1 MVIKS
6 FGGEE
11 MKVAEAVREIAEPI
25 IEGLEADIEL
35 IEVEYVKEGSDW
47 YLRLYIDKTGGVSLD
62 DCQLV
67 SEALN
72 DILDE
77 KDPVK
82 GKYIFEVSS
91 PGIDRPLKTDRDF
104 IRYKGAD
111 VEVHLYAPVENNKI
125 YTGKLVG
132 RENSEIIITEDIG
145 KGRNKER
152 RFGVKEVSLVK
163 RTIIWN

>member
-1 MVIKS
+1 
-6 FGGEE
+6 
-11 MKVAEAVREIAEPI
+11 MKVVDAVRKIAEPI
-25 IEGLEADIEL
+25 IENLSAGIEL
-35 IEVEYVKEGSDW
+35 IEVEYVKEGPDW
-47 YLRLYIDKTGGVSLD
+47 YLRIYIDKQGGVTLD

-91 PGIDRPLKTDRDF
+91 PGIDRPLRTDADF
-104 IRYKGAD
+104 RRYKGED
-111 VEVHLYAPVENNKI
+111 VEVHLYAPVDKCKVF
-125 YTGKLVG
+125 TGKLIG
-132 RENSEIIITEDIG
+132 RDSVEIAITVDG
-145 KGRNKER
+145 TER
-152 RFGVKEVSLVK
+152 RFPVKDVSLVK

>member
-1 MVIKS
+1 
-6 FGGEE
+6 
-11 MKVAEAVREIAEPI
+11 MKIADAVKEIAEPI
-25 IEGLEADIEL
+25 IEGLDAGIEL
-35 IEVEYVKEGSDW
+35 IEVEYVKEGSEW
-47 YLRLYIDKTGGVSLD
+47 YLRLYIDKVGGVSLD

-67 SEALN
+67 SESLN

-104 IRYKGAD
+104 ERYKGA
-111 VEVHLYAPVENNKI
+111 EIELHLYAPVENSKLFI
-125 YTGKLVG
+125 GKLIG
-132 RENSEIIITEDIG
+132 RENSEIIIEEDTG
-145 KGRNKER
+145 KGKTKER
-152 RFGVKEVSLVK
+152 RFNVKDVSLVK

>member
-1 MVIKS
+1 
-6 FGGEE
+6 
-11 MKVAEAVREIAEPI
+11 MKIADAVKEIAEPI
-25 IEGLEADIEL
+25 IEGLDAGIEL
-35 IEVEYVKEGSDW
+35 IEVEYVKEGSEW
-47 YLRLYIDKTGGVSLD
+47 YLRLYIDKVGGVSLD

-67 SEALN
+67 SESLN

-104 IRYKGAD
+104 ERYKGA
-111 VEVHLYAPVENNKI
+111 EIELHLYAPVENSKLFI
-125 YTGKLVG
+125 GKLIG
-132 RENSEIIITEDIG
+132 RENSEIIIEEDLG
-145 KGRNKER
+145 KGKTKQRN
-152 RFGVKEVSLVK
+152 FNVKDVSLVK

>member
-1 MVIKS
+1 
-6 FGGEE
+6 
-11 MKVAEAVREIAEPI
+11 MKIADAVREIAEPI
-25 IEGLEADIEL
+25 IEGLNTGIEL
-35 IEVEYVKEGSDW
+35 IEVEYVKEGSEW
-47 YLRLYIDKTGGVSLD
+47 YLRLYIDKVGGVSLD

-67 SEALN
+67 SESLN

-104 IRYKGAD
+104 ERYKG
-111 VEVHLYAPVENNKI
+111 VEVELHLYAPIENSKLFI
-125 YTGKLVG
+125 GKLIG
-132 RENSEIIITEDIG
+132 RENSEIIIEEDIG
-145 KGRNKER
+145 KGKTKER
-152 RFGVKEVSLVK
+152 HFNVKDVSLVK

>member
-1 MVIKS
+1 
-6 FGGEE
+6 
-11 MKVAEAVREIAEPI
+11 MKVTEAVREIAEPI
-25 IEGLEADIEL
+25 IDALKADLEL

-77 KDPVK
+77 KDIIK
-82 GKYIFEVSS
+82 SKYIFEVSS

-104 IRYKGAD
+104 LRYKGVE
-111 VEVHLYAPVENNKI
+111 VEVHLYAPVDNSKL
-125 YTGKLVG
+125 YSGKLEG
-132 RENSEIIITEDIG
+132 RENGEIVILEDIG
-145 KGRNKER
+145 KGKTKER

-163 RTIIWN
+163 RKIIWN

>member
-1 MVIKS
+1 
-6 FGGEE
+6 
-11 MKVAEAVREIAEPI
+11 MKIADAVKEIAEPI
-25 IEGLEADIEL
+25 IEGLNAGIEL
-35 IEVEYVKEGSDW
+35 IEVEYVKEGSEW
-47 YLRLYIDKTGGVSLD
+47 YLRLYIDKVGGVSLD

-67 SEALN
+67 SESLN

-104 IRYKGAD
+104 ERYKG
-111 VEVHLYAPVENNKI
+111 VEVELHLYAPVENSKLFI
-125 YTGKLVG
+125 GKLIG
-132 RENSEIIITEDIG
+132 RENSEIIIEENIG
-145 KGRNKER
+145 KGKTKER
-152 RFGVKEVSLVK
+152 RFNTKDVSLVK